1 MAIIDVREKDEFTQE
16 FIPGSIHLP
25 MSQLDL
31 LAPGILQ
38 HVKDDKILIMCKS
51 GNRARLTLEH
61 FKKKNWLYDHNFEV
75 YEGGITAWKAAGH
88 AVQSK
93 GESKESISIMRQ
105 VQITAGSIVA
115 LGIAGSFTLN
125 PNFIYVSLFVG
136 LGLVLS
142 GVSGTC
148 MLGNFLSKM
157 PWNR

>member
-61 FKKKNWLYDHNFEV
+61 F
-75 YEGGITAWKAAGH
+75 
-88 AVQSK
+88 
-93 GESKESISIMRQ
+93 
-105 VQITAGSIVA
+105 
-115 LGIAGSFTLN
+115 
-125 PNFIYVSLFVG
+125 
-136 LGLVLS
+136 
-142 GVSGTC
+142 
-148 MLGNFLSKM
+148 
-157 PWNR
+157 